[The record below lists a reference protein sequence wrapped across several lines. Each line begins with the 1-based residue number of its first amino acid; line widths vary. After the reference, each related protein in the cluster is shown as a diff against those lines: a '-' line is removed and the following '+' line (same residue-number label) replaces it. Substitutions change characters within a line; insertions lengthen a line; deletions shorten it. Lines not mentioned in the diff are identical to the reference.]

1 MRIRSRSRLA
11 MASAIVSLTLA
22 GLPAQAQVY
31 VGQLSGSQEVPPVA
45 SPGFGTATVTVT
57 GNMMSVDVV
66 FANLLGNSSAAHIH
80 CCAPAG
86 ANAGVATPTP
96 TFPGFPAGVKFGSYS
111 QIFDM
116 ALASSYSAAFLT
128 ANNGD
133 PLQARN
139 TLFAAFESGTSY
151 FNLHTDQFPAGEIRG
166 QLLPQSSVVPEPI
179 SMVLLGTGLAG
190 LAALRR
196 RRRHGGDDSSAQGV

>member
-1 MRIRSRSRLA
+1 MRIRSRSCLA
-11 MASAIVSLTLA
+11 MASAFVSLTLA

-31 VGQLSGSQEVPPVA
+31 VGQLSGSQEVPPNA
-45 SPGFGTATVTVT
+45 SPGFGTATVTVN
-57 GNMMSVDVV
+57 GNLMSVDVV
-66 FANLLGNSSAAHIH
+66 FANLLGTSTVAHIH

-86 ANAGVATPTP
+86 VNAGVATPLP
-96 TFPGFPAGVKFGSYS
+96 TFPGFPAGVTFGSYS

-116 ALASSYSAAFLT
+116 ALATSYSAAFLT
-128 ANNGD
+128 ANNND

-151 FNLHTDQFPAGEIRG
+151 FNLHTSNFPGGELRG
-166 QLLPQSSVVPEPI
+166 QLLAQSSEVPEPM

-190 LAALRR
+190 LGALRR
-196 RRRHGGDDSSAQGV
+196 RRRHKGDESSTTVA